1 MSEIQTLDGV
11 LSGNVAT
18 LSYITSDLSTTH
30 IIQGSLNKQNS
41 ETQVQLQKVDGE
53 ILGEITSLGNISSQ
67 ISSTLSVQG
76 KISTAPARSSFPYYD
91 GVYELTP
98 LPQLDIILD
107 TSNKILTK
115 NMIVKEI
122 PYFETTNESGGYTVI
137 IG

>member
-1 MSEIQTLDGV
+1 MSEIQTLDGT
-11 LSGNVAT
+11 LSGNIAT
-18 LSYITSDLSTTH
+18 LSSITSNLSTTH
-30 IIQGSLNKQNS
+30 IIQGSLDKQNFK
-41 ETQVQLQKVDGE
+41 TQVQLQKIDGE

-76 KISTAPARSSFPYYD
+76 EISAAPARSSYPYYD

-98 LPQLDIILD
+98 LPQLDIVLN